1 MKGKL
6 KPADFDIEVEYF
18 ITTTDIGRT
27 ELSAKL
33 MRKTWSGPVKFSED
47 TEKELTAKVQNFL
60 ELFAAAARLNEQE
73 KK

>member
-1 MKGKL
+1 MKD
-6 KPADFDIEVEYF
+6 KPRAADFGISIEYF

-33 MRKTWSGPVKFSED
+33 MRKTWREPVKFSED

-60 ELFAAAARLNEQE
+60 ELFAAADRLNEQE